1 MTEKKAFRH
10 TSPFRWV
17 KMRFS
22 LLQENAIK
30 KKWSLKKEKKKKD
43 DSKDEGN
50 KTFFIFF
57 YLHFLRLHY
66 HIA

>member
-1 MTEKKAFRH
+1 M
-10 TSPFRWV
+10 
-17 KMRFS
+17 
-22 LLQENAIK
+22 
-30 KKWSLKKEKKKKD
+30 KKEKKKKD

-66 HIA
+66 HIAWPLQGAQAKQSNLEQAPYKSQIPT